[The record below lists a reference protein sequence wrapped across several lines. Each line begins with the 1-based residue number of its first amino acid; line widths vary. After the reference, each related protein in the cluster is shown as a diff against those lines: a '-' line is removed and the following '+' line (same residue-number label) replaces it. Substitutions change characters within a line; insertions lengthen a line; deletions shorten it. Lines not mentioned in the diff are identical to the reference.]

1 MKTAL
6 FVLLD
11 QYADWEAAYL
21 LSLLNQRDDWQIQT
35 GSNLP
40 QVRSIGGLQTTI
52 DLNFSEIDRM
62 YHLLVLVGGN
72 SWDIQNQELYRIIE
86 KQLAHHLPVAGICGA
101 VDYLAFYGFLEGYK
115 HTGNSPIL
123 WQDFQ
128 NYRSPENFVE
138 RQAVSDRNLVT
149 ANGTAALDF
158 TEFVLQLIGDSL
170 IEAKKEVDLYRLGY
184 YGYREK
190 YGHTFEQ

>member
-35 GSNLP
+35 ASNLP

-72 SWDIQNQELYRIIE
+72 SWNIQNQELHRIIE

-123 WQDFQ
+123 WQNFQ
-128 NYRSPENFVE
+128 DYRSPENFVE

-190 YGHTFEQ
+190 YGHTIEQ

>member
-35 GSNLP
+35 ASNLP
-40 QVRSIGGLQTTI
+40 LVHSIGGLQTTV
-52 DLNFSEIDRM
+52 DLNFSEIDQM
-62 YHLLVLVGGN
+62 HHLLVLIGGD
-72 SWDIQNQELYRIIE
+72 SWNIQNQELYRMIE
-86 KQLAHHLPVAGICGA
+86 KQLNNNLPVAGICGA
-101 VDYLAFYGFLEGYK
+101 VDY
-115 HTGNSPIL
+115 
-123 WQDFQ
+123 FQ
-128 NYRSPENFVE
+128 NYRSPENFIE

-190 YGHTFEQ
+190 YGYPFDQ

>member
-21 LSLLNQRDDWQIQT
+21 LSMLNQRDDWQIQT
-35 GSNLP
+35 ASNLP

-72 SWDIQNQELYRIIE
+72 SWDIQNQELHRIIE

>member
-35 GSNLP
+35 ASNLP

-72 SWDIQNQELYRIIE
+72 SWDIQNQELHRIIE

-128 NYRSPENFVE
+128 NYQTPENFVE